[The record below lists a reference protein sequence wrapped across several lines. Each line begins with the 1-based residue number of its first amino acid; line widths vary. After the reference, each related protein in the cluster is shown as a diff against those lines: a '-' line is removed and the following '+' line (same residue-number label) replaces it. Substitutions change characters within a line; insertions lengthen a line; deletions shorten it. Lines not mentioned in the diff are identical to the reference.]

1 MANGHFR
8 DSVRTDILLHR
19 IPTLSPEVDDCFRQ
33 IARLSDTSQLVELEC
48 EVEQW
53 LRQLERSSVSRWLG
67 DPSIY
72 LADLAPQQVGALGDR
87 LKDQLADRRRVAEER
102 GWEVE

>member
-1 MANGHFR
+1 M
-8 DSVRTDILLHR
+8 LLHR

-33 IARLSDTSQLVELEC
+33 IARLSDASQLAELER

-53 LRQLERSSVSRWLG
+53 LRLVETTSVSRWLS

-72 LADLAPQQVGALGDR
+72 LADLAPQQVGVLGDR
-87 LKDQLADRRRVAEER
+87 LKDQLSDRRRVAEER